1 MATRIQASTPL
12 RDHNA
17 NKNKH
22 DETSSFSFPK
32 NNSSSMSPAKLSTR
46 FIRPKVSL
54 DSFQSMDISDI
65 TLEIEKI
72 GKLGN
77 ENPEGAIKDTN
88 RLLKEIDQQM
98 EVRSSYVSNFLSDG
112 NPLQCVDIYIYIC
125 IYIYI

>member
-1 MATRIQASTPL
+1 MATRVQVSTPSL
-12 RDHNA
+12 DHHA
-17 NKNKH
+17 NKSKH

-32 NNSSSMSPAKLSTR
+32 SNSSSMSPAKLSNR
-46 FIRPKVSL
+46 FVRPKVSL

-77 ENPEGAIKDTN
+77 ENQERAIKDTN

-98 EVRSSYVSNFLSDG
+98 EVRSSFVSNF
-112 NPLQCVDIYIYIC
+112 
-125 IYIYI
+125 